1 MVSTMIVGCADE
13 EDADL
18 LCVKDKKKFVE
29 G

>member
-1 MVSTMIVGCADE
+1 MVLTMIVECADE
-13 EDADL
+13 EDADM